1 MVMNVR
7 AYFLGVILIAWTVP
21 AHAQESISP
30 AAITKSP
37 AAGPVSARPS
47 WRDRYTLG
55 PGDILNFSLYSR
67 PELDRTQVF
76 VQPDGCIS
84 YLQAQDIRA
93 DGLTID
99 ELRSKIEVELSK
111 SYKNP
116 LVSVIPF
123 ELHSKKYFI
132 LGKVVDKGAFSMDR
146 PTTILEA
153 VAKARGIE
161 TGLFEQNTVELAD
174 LPRSF
179 LVRGNRR
186 MKVDFEKLFFEGDL
200 TQNIELE
207 PGDYLY
213 FASANTN
220 EVYVLG
226 SVAAP
231 GVQGFSPKMTVIS
244 AISQRQGF
252 TKDAYREHVLV
263 VRGSLNQPKV
273 FVINADDIL
282 HGKAPDFPLQPKDI
296 IYVSDHPWRLADELL
311 DTAISAFIQSAVTT
325 WTSGS
330 VGPFI
335 TSPIIPSADIHD

>member
-1 MVMNVR
+1 MVMKASVFFFGIVV
-7 AYFLGVILIAWTVP
+7 ALGID
-21 AHAQESISP
+21 HASAQD
-30 AAITKSP
+30 AKSP
-37 AAGPVSARPS
+37 AASTNAPAAHPVSAPTS
-47 WRDRYTLG
+47 WRDKYTLG
-55 PGDILNFSLYSR
+55 PGDILNFSLYGR
-67 PELDRTQVF
+67 PELDRTQIF
-76 VQPDGCIS
+76 IQPDGCIS
-84 YLQAQDIRA
+84 YLQAQNIHA

-99 ELRSKIEVELSK
+99 ELREKMEAELGK

-116 LVSVIPF
+116 LVSVTPL

-179 LVRGNRR
+179 LVRGHQR
-186 MKVDFEKLFFEGDL
+186 MNVDFEKLFFEGDL

-244 AISQRQGF
+244 AITQRQGF

-263 VRGSLNQPKV
+263 VRGSLHQPKV
-273 FVINADDIL
+273 FVINTDDIL
-282 HGKAPDFPLQPKDI
+282 HGRAPDFLLEPKDI

-311 DTAISAFIQSAVTT
+311 DTAISAFIQSAMTT

-330 VGPFI
+330 IGPFI
-335 TSPIIPSADIHD
+335 TSPIRPSADIHD